1 MRRGDVTSRQSSTPV
16 PYSAGQM
23 FALVADIERYPEF
36 LPWCVALRI
45 AERRQESHL
54 EFITADMAVAYRVF
68 RERFRSLVRL
78 DHASKSI
85 DVEYV
90 DGPFRS
96 LANKWAFKD
105 EKNGGSIVDF
115 SIEFEFR
122 SLLLQATAQ
131 SVFEKAF
138 VKMSDAF
145 VERADIVYGNSSN
158 PA

>member
-1 MRRGDVTSRQSSTPV
+1 MRRGDVTSRRTSTPV
-16 PYSAGQM
+16 PYSAAQM

-36 LPWCVALRI
+36 LPWCVALRV
-45 AERRQESHL
+45 AERRRDDHL
-54 EFITADMAVAYRVF
+54 EFVVADMAVAYKVF

-78 DHASKSI
+78 DYASKSI

-96 LANKWAFKD
+96 LANNWAFTD
-105 EKNGGSIVDF
+105 AANGGSIVDF

-122 SLLLQATAQ
+122 NLLMQATAQ

-138 VKMSDAF
+138 AKMSDAF
-145 VERADIVYGNSSN
+145 VDRADIVYGKSD
-158 PA
+158 